1 MISIQGPGLKQRGIA
16 PLISCGHQWPLHI
29 NGDQHLTTLCQYG
42 TKQQRDSNCS
52 FCTLAI
58 SAGYPRWWLSDEVG
72 KPPQNRPAHGHTNTG
87 EYLDGFGNKVYVD
100 AVGNPVVGKAPNRY
114 DKAHEKGS
122 GFGFMTCDTVKKRYA
137 LASFRFLV
145 DATDGKASNQFPGF
159 PVTIHQEENPGEN
172 RFRQTY
178 RISALAMMSPEA
190 GDATSNSLAV
200 SNLRKR

>member
-122 GFGFMTCDTVKKRYA
+122 GFGFMTCDTVEKVCA
-137 LASFRFLV
+137 RFLSLPCRCHGWQSLESISWIPGH
-145 DATDGKASNQFPGF
+145 DSPRGESRRKSLSSDLSNQCPGDD
-159 PVTIHQEENPGEN
+159 VARG
-172 RFRQTY
+172 R
-178 RISALAMMSPEA
+178 
-190 GDATSNSLAV
+190 
-200 SNLRKR
+200 